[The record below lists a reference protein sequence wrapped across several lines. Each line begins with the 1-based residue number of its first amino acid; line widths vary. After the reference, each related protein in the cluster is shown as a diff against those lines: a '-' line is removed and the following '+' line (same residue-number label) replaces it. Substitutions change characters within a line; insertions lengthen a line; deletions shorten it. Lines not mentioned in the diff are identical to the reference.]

1 MLNIFYR
8 DSHLQGRMS
17 GPKKVIQNLFR
28 SLEDTG
34 VSFAT
39 NQEKY
44 ENNLFLHWDPY
55 QVNNYATLKN
65 KDKLLVGPQVWPF
78 APEFQQ
84 LTEYGKIITP
94 SQWVAD
100 LYTNFFHVKG
110 TLNWPV
116 AIYAPEIEEKEP
128 EIDFLIYFKNRPRN
142 HLMVVLNHLQ
152 ERGLTFTLLEYGN
165 YSQEQ
170 FKLALSSVRFCV
182 IIDNTESQG
191 VATQEMMAANKPL
204 FVLDQPVWDHMG
216 QEYAVPATSVPYWS
230 NECGEKI
237 TRPEEIEDVFD
248 RFYSNLDNYTPKD
261 FVDRELSPQKT
272 VQILLDHYAS

>member
-100 LYTNFFHVKG
+100 LYTNFFNVRG

-191 VATQEMMAANKPL
+191 IATQEMMAANKPL

>member
-55 QVNNYATLKN
+55 QIDNYATLKN

-100 LYTNFFHVKG
+100 LYTKFFDVRG

-116 AIYAPEIEEKEP
+116 AIYAPEIEKKDP
-128 EIDFLIYFKNRPRN
+128 EIDYLIYFKSRPRN

-191 VATQEMMAANKPL
+191 IATQEMMAANKPL

>member
-55 QVNNYATLKN
+55 QVQNYVELKH

-100 LYTNFFHVKG
+100 LYTKFFDVRG

-116 AIYAPEIEEKEP
+116 AIYAPEISN
-128 EIDFLIYFKNRPRN
+128 EIATDCLVYYKNRSGDHLQIVLDFLNT
-142 HLMVVLNHLQ
+142 
-152 ERGLTFTLLEYGN
+152 RGITYTGLEYGN
-165 YSQEQ
+165 YSQEE
-170 FKLALSSVRFCV
+170 FMESLASVRFCV

-191 VATQEMMAANKPL
+191 IATQEMMAANKPL

>member
-55 QVNNYATLKN
+55 QIDNYATLKN
-65 KDKLLVGPQVWPF
+65 RDKLLVGPQVWPF

-100 LYTNFFHVKG
+100 LYTKFFDVRG

-116 AIYAPEIEEKEP
+116 AIYAPEISN
-128 EIDFLIYFKNRPRN
+128 EIAKDCLVYYKNRSVDHLQIILDFLNTRAITYT
-142 HLMVVLNHLQ
+142 
-152 ERGLTFTLLEYGN
+152 GLEYGN
-165 YSQEQ
+165 YSQEE
-170 FKLALSSVRFCV
+170 FIESLASVRFCV

-191 VATQEMMAANKPL
+191 IATQEMMAANKPL
-204 FVLDQPVWDHMG
+204 FVLDQSVWDHMG

-237 TRPEEIEDVFD
+237 TRLEEIEDVFD

>member
-1 MLNIFYR
+1 
-8 DSHLQGRMS
+8 MS

-100 LYTNFFHVKG
+100 LYTKFFNVRG

-128 EIDFLIYFKNRPRN
+128 EIDCLIYFKNRPRN

-191 VATQEMMAANKPL
+191 IATQEMMAANKPL

-248 RFYSNLDNYTPKD
+248 RFYSCLDNYTPKD

>member
-1 MLNIFYR
+1 
-8 DSHLQGRMS
+8 MS
-17 GPKKVIQNLFR
+17 GPKKVIESLFR

-55 QVNNYATLKN
+55 QVNNYAELRH

-100 LYTNFFHVKG
+100 LYTKFFDVRG

-116 AIYAPEIEEKEP
+116 AIYPPDIERKEP
-128 EIDFLIYFKNRPRN
+128 EADYLVYFKNRPRN
-142 HLMVVLNHLQ
+142 HLMVALNYLQ
-152 ERGLTFTLLEYGN
+152 QRGLRFIILEYGN
-165 YSQEQ
+165 YTQEQ
-170 FKLALSSVRFCV
+170 FKNALSSVRFCV

-191 VATQEMMAANKPL
+191 IAIQEMMAANKPL

-216 QEYAVPATSVPYWS
+216 QEYAVTATSVPYWS
-230 NECGEKI
+230 DECGEKI
-237 TRPEEIEDVFD
+237 TRPEEIEDAFD

-261 FVDRELSPQKT
+261 FVERELSPQKT

>member
-17 GPKKVIQNLFR
+17 GPKKVIENLFR

-55 QVNNYATLKN
+55 QVQNYVELKH

-100 LYTNFFHVKG
+100 LYTKFFDVRG

-116 AIYAPEIEEKEP
+116 AIYAPEISN
-128 EIDFLIYFKNRPRN
+128 EIATDCLVYYKNRSGDHLQIVLDFLNT
-142 HLMVVLNHLQ
+142 
-152 ERGLTFTLLEYGN
+152 RGITYTGLEYGN
-165 YSQEQ
+165 YSQEE
-170 FKLALSSVRFCV
+170 FMESLASVRFCV

-191 VATQEMMAANKPL
+191 IATQEMMAANKPL

>member
-55 QVNNYATLKN
+55 QINNYATLKN

-100 LYTNFFHVKG
+100 LYTKFFNVRG

-116 AIYAPEIEEKEP
+116 AIYEPEIEEKEP
-128 EIDFLIYFKNRPRN
+128 EIDCLIYFKNRPRN
-142 HLMVVLNHLQ
+142 HLMVVLSHLQ

-191 VATQEMMAANKPL
+191 IATQEMMAANKPL

-216 QEYAVPATSVPYWS
+216 QEYAVSATSVPYWS

-237 TRPEEIEDVFD
+237 TRPEEIEDVFG

>member
-1 MLNIFYR
+1 
-8 DSHLQGRMS
+8 MS

-55 QVNNYATLKN
+55 QINNYATLKN

-100 LYTNFFHVKG
+100 LYTKFFNVRG

-116 AIYAPEIEEKEP
+116 AIYEPEIEEKDP
-128 EIDFLIYFKNRPRN
+128 ELDCLIYFKNRPRN
-142 HLMVVLNHLQ
+142 HLMVVLSHLQ

-191 VATQEMMAANKPL
+191 IATQEMMAANKPL

-216 QEYAVPATSVPYWS
+216 QEYAVSATSVPYWS

-237 TRPEEIEDVFD
+237 TRPEEIEDVFG

>member
-1 MLNIFYR
+1 
-8 DSHLQGRMS
+8 MS
-17 GPKKVIQNLFR
+17 GPKKVIENLFR

-55 QVNNYATLKN
+55 QVQNYVELKH

-100 LYTNFFHVKG
+100 LYTKFFDVRG

-116 AIYAPEIEEKEP
+116 AIYAPEISN
-128 EIDFLIYFKNRPRN
+128 EIATDCLVYYKNRSVEHLQIVLDFLNT
-142 HLMVVLNHLQ
+142 
-152 ERGLTFTLLEYGN
+152 RGITYTGLEYGN
-165 YSQEQ
+165 YSQEE
-170 FKLALSSVRFCV
+170 FIESLASVRFCV

-191 VATQEMMAANKPL
+191 IATQEMMAANKPL
-204 FVLDQPVWDHMG
+204 FVLDQSVWDHMG

-237 TRPEEIEDVFD
+237 TRLEEIEDVFD